1 MLRPV
6 DPDVAGASDAA
17 VLHGYLHREH
27 IGRDALRREVEQP
40 RFAAVGFGVPPLAL
54 VGPGREFRARQVSLA
69 VVVGSGV
76 RTHLFA
82 VFDDAVS
89 VDVAFIGAAPG
100 FLFVGVGFVADGAE
114 VARVAHAP
122 ACVARFL
129 VGMGEGQVAVV
140 AGRGAEDVAFE
151 LAVAVF
157 GQEGREAVLEI
168 LLQRDVLAG
177 EVADLVAADVAHV
190 LRSHPDEAVVGLV
203 NQYARDVPRTVGQH
217 AAVAAVFAGGVGQ
230 HVETVAVLVAHQHRV
245 FRFAV
250 GIGAACIA
258 FVDRRQAAFA
268 YGKFAVGQRYPGV
281 YVHVGQLVVALH
293 LLRNVGRRA

>member
-1 MLRPV
+1 MPCVEKWSSHASLRSV
-6 DPDVAGASDAA
+6 S
-17 VLHGYLHREH
+17 
-27 IGRDALRREVEQP
+27 
-40 RFAAVGFGVPPLAL
+40 
-54 VGPGREFRARQVSLA
+54 VSLA

-268 YGKFAVGQRYPGV
+268 YGKLAVGQRYPGV